1 MAKRASKK
9 GGKRTALELDKRQL
23 LIPFSSRAPTTVAEA
38 ERLILDAA
46 EADPRARKTMLRK
59 VFSEEEIEA
68 IELHHRYEIY
78 FDPETPILRK
88 LRVSVT
94 TTRERADKEAAR
106 LRGMVH
112 RPGMQYMTEDGD
124 LVSVYVFR
132 RSILR
137 WMLHYRRVG
146 GDIENVPLPEED

>member
-1 MAKRASKK
+1 
-9 GGKRTALELDKRQL
+9 
-23 LIPFSSRAPTTVAEA
+23 
-38 ERLILDAA
+38 
-46 EADPRARKTMLRK
+46 MLRK